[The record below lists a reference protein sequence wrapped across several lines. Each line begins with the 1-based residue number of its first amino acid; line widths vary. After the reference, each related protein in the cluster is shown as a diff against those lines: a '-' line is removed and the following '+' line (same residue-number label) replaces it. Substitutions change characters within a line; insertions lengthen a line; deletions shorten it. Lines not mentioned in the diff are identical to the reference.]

1 MKIIEPILAGLF
13 LLSGAAMAQ
22 ETEIAEE
29 IWLPRTL
36 AEQLEYTGK
45 EALIKVDFYER
56 VVRSIAREEKE
67 LAEFNRIINIPENKE
82 TDKKEN
88 KK

>member
-1 MKIIEPILAGLF
+1 MKIIKPILAGLF

-22 ETEIAEE
+22 ETEVAEE
-29 IWLPRTL
+29 IWLPRKL
-36 AEQLEYTGK
+36 AEQLEYTGQ

-56 VVRSIAREEKE
+56 VVRSVAREEKE
-67 LAEFNRIINIPENKE
+67 LAEFNRIINISENKE

>member
-1 MKIIEPILAGLF
+1 MKIIKPILAGLF

-22 ETEIAEE
+22 ETEVAEE

-36 AEQLEYTGK
+36 AEQLEYTGQ

-56 VVRSIAREEKE
+56 VVRSVAREEKE
-67 LAEFNRIINIPENKE
+67 LAEFNRIINISENKE

>member
-1 MKIIEPILAGLF
+1 MKIIKPILAGLF

-22 ETEIAEE
+22 ETEVAEE

-36 AEQLEYTGK
+36 AEQLEYTGQ
-45 EALIKVDFYER
+45 EALVKVDFYER
-56 VVRSIAREEKE
+56 VVRNIAREEKE

>member
-22 ETEIAEE
+22 ETEVAEE

-36 AEQLEYTGK
+36 AEQLEYTGQ
-45 EALIKVDFYER
+45 EALVKVDFYER